1 MRKSKELYFFQR
13 KSGDH
18 KELGLLDT
26 NGLSGDVG
34 LFIKEKPRARG
45 QVKFHGAK
53 NMGLGGRENYLGLT
67 HGGGLSGSSWA
78 AGTGDNL
85 VRRMG
90 HHEGEAIVEVSEVT
104 SEVGA
109 ATPTP
114 RVAPQALSGLQQRA
128 DAEEAAGP
136 VTQGEHP
143 GDCWGET

>member
-1 MRKSKELYFFQR
+1 MVCWASLVAQR
-13 KSGDH
+13 
-18 KELGLLDT
+18 
-26 NGLSGDVG
+26 
-34 LFIKEKPRARG
+34 
-45 QVKFHGAK
+45 VKHLPAV
-53 NMGLGGRENYLGLT
+53 RET
-67 HGGGLSGSSWA
+67 RVRS
-78 AGTGDNL
+78 L
-85 VRRMG
+85 VREDSTYRG
-90 HHEGEAIVEVSEVT
+90 ATKPVCHHEGEAIVEVLEVT